1 MRNLFLIPI
10 LFLMACSTQS
20 GAVPQERMDLDPM
33 LIRPGANGQPTEAL
47 DSNDV
52 FAQAYTA
59 FSARNYEVAAE
70 NYDLI
75 IRYFPESRFYLPSLY
90 NSGLAYEKLERWE
103 EASDR
108 YREVITKF
116 PTESDARD
124 AFYRLASAEE
134 HLLRYEAVVELMTQ
148 VLLRPELTTF
158 DRIEAHVR
166 RANALVEIGNLD
178 EAVNGYQTALTINAE
193 APGEQKLQPGSHFLV
208 QTYFGLGRVFHL
220 QVSAIKLVLPT
231 ERMGEDLKEKAD
243 LFLRAQSAYIKALS
257 FHHPHWSMA
266 AGFMIGRLYEDFYS
280 DVFEAEIP
288 ADLSAEAVG
297 FYFDELRKQIRPLM
311 VRAVQVYEKNLSLS
325 RRMGTS
331 ADDNPWVAD
340 TQKHLDRLK
349 AYLDDATTQRRAER
363 FVMRGRKLADMW
375 APVPVAMD
383 VVELARGSASK
394 VSKTP

>member
-1 MRNLFLIPI
+1 MRTLFLIPI

-52 FAQAYTA
+52 FSQAYTA

-178 EAVNGYQTALTINAE
+178 EAINGYQTALTINAE

-288 ADLSAEAVG
+288 EDLSAEAVG

-331 ADDNPWVAD
+331 ADDNTWVAD

>member
-20 GAVPQERMDLDPM
+20 GALPQERMDLDPM

-75 IRYFPESRFYLPSLY
+75 IRYFPDSRFYLPSLY

-124 AFYRLASAEE
+124 AFYRLASSEE

-331 ADDNPWVAD
+331 ADDNTWVAD

-383 VVELARGSASK
+383 VVELARGSASQ

>member
-1 MRNLFLIPI
+1 MRYLFLIPI
-10 LFLMACSTQS
+10 LLLAACSTQS

-33 LIRPGANGQPTEAL
+33 LIRPGSNGQATEAL

-52 FAQAYTA
+52 FAEAYTA

-75 IRYFPESRFYLPSLY
+75 IRYFPDSRFYLPSLY

-108 YREVITKF
+108 YRQVITKF
-116 PTESDARD
+116 PTEPDARD
-124 AFYRLASAEE
+124 AFYRLASSEE
-134 HLLRYEAVVELMTQ
+134 HLKRFESVVELMTQ

-178 EAVNGYQTALTINAE
+178 EAIDGFQSALQINAE

-208 QTYFGLGRVFHL
+208 QTYFGLGQVFHL
-220 QVSAIKLVLPT
+220 KVAAIKLVLPT
-231 ERMGEDLKEKAD
+231 ERMGEDLKKKAD
-243 LFLRAQSAYIKALS
+243 LFMKAQSAYIKALS
-257 FHHPHWSMA
+257 YHHPHWSMA

-288 ADLSAEAVG
+288 DDLSAEAVG

-331 ADDNPWVAD
+331 ADDNTWVAD

-349 AYLDDATTQRRAER
+349 AYLDDAPTQRRAER

-383 VVELARGSASK
+383 VVELARGSATK
-394 VSKTP
+394 VSTKP